1 MQNKAINLAIT
12 RIITSIKIITMK
24 ITIQMEMER
33 IQIVKIVLIL

>member
-1 MQNKAINLAIT
+1 MPNKAINLAIT

-33 IQIVKIVLIL
+33 I